1 MYTLL
6 CHSWDAGVKCR
17 YLPEGSVRLLGFV
30 KPIFL
35 PFNFSNNIGVFV
47 LSEPKDILVHS
58 IYSSLKFLII

>member
-6 CHSWDAGVKCR
+6 CHSWDAGVKWR
-17 YLPEGSVRLLGFV
+17 YVPKGSVRFLGLV
-30 KPIFL
+30 IPIFF
-35 PFNFSNNIGVFV
+35 PFNFSNNMGVLV